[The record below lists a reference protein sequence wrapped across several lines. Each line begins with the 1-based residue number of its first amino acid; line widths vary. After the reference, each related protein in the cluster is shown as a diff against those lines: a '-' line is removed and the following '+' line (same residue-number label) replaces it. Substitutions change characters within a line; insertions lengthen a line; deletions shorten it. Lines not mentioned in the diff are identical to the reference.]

1 MGHFIYVQILN
12 IMNSNQSKISQKFV
26 ELYGSKPF
34 VYCAPGRVNLI
45 GEHTDYNEGFVL
57 PAAVDKL
64 IVFAVKPNDT
74 GKFRFFAYDL
84 DESFETAVD
93 HIERSKTA
101 WANYLLGV
109 VAQFVK
115 EGKTVPAFDC
125 VFGGNVP
132 LGAGMSSSAA
142 IEVGMAFAINDM
154 FDLGCS
160 KLSMTKFAQMAE
172 HEYAGVNCGIM
183 DQFASMHGKENHV
196 IKLDCRSLEF
206 EYFPLDMTDYML
218 VLVNTGV
225 KHSLA
230 SSEYNKRR
238 AECEE
243 GVSLLQKYDAQI
255 KSLRDV
261 TLDMLE
267 AHKGEFDEVVYKRCS
282 YVVEENARLTDACKA
297 LSNGDF
303 VTFGKNM
310 YGSHCGL
317 RDKYQVSCA
326 ELDQLVDIA
335 RTVPGVLGSRMM
347 GGGFGGCTITLV
359 EKSKVAD
366 FENAIRKDYKTPN
379 GDAPEIFEV
388 VIGDGARRLE

>member
-1 MGHFIYVQILN
+1 M
-12 IMNSNQSKISQKFV
+12 KQKFIGLFGA
-26 ELYGSKPF
+26 EPF
-34 VYCAPGRVNLI
+34 IYCAPGRINLI

-57 PAAVDKL
+57 PAAVDKM
-64 IVFAVKPNDT
+64 ITYAVKPNNA
-74 GKFRFFAYDL
+74 GKYRFFAYDL
-84 DESFETAVD
+84 NESFETPVD
-93 HIERSKTA
+93 KIERSNSA

-109 VAQFVK
+109 IAQFVNS
-115 EGKTVPAFDC
+115 GKLVPAFDC

-142 IEVGMAFAINDM
+142 IEVGIAYAINDM
-154 FDLGCS
+154 YNLGCS
-160 KLSMTKFAQMAE
+160 KLEMTRFAQMAE

-183 DQFASMHGKENHV
+183 DQFASMHGKMNQV

-206 EYFPLDMTDYML
+206 EYFPLNMANHML

-238 AECEE
+238 TECET
-243 GVSLLQKYDAQI
+243 GVRVLQKYYSTV

-267 AHKGEFDEVVYKRCS
+267 AHKQELDDIVFKRCS
-282 YVVEENARLTDACKA
+282 YIVEENIRLADACKA

-303 VTFGKNM
+303 ATFGKNM

-326 ELDQLVDIA
+326 ELDQLVEIA
-335 RTVPGVLGSRMM
+335 KTVPGVLGSRMM

-359 EKSKVAD
+359 EKSRVAD
-366 FENAIRKDYKTPN
+366 FENAIKKCYKTPN
-379 GDAPEIFEV
+379 GGDPEIFEV
-388 VIGDGARRLE
+388 IIADGAHRLE